1 MFEEKGMILVPMV
14 VEVFGRWGLR
24 AEEMFAFVAKVC
36 AARANERSPR
46 ADAFMRL
53 WLCNDATQ
61 VYFSHT
67 LTRKCRFW
75 TNLYLLQIFSR
86 FSCQGGATT
95 ERESS

>member
-46 ADAFMRL
+46 ADAFMRRSL
-53 WLCNDATQ
+53 SVALQRCNA
-61 VYFSHT
+61 SILLT
-67 LTRKCRFW
+67 L
-75 TNLYLLQIFSR
+75 
-86 FSCQGGATT
+86 
-95 ERESS
+95 